1 MAGKTEQWVLEYLL
15 DRDELS
21 ETVVRELY
29 EHLSAGGEHLSK
41 TIQVRLL
48 LRVLR
53 EHAANITEATI
64 NALNCLAANSRDNPA
79 GYPPFA
85 DLGKLLPSLDLYLAV
100 RALFDA
106 AEPASGPIFSM
117 RDANPASDALCCLA
131 SGQDRGGS
139 PEFARSAFG
148 DPLADSKP

>member
-53 EHAANITEATI
+53 EHAANISDATM
-64 NALNCLAANSRDNPA
+64 NAMNCLAANSNDRLED
-79 GYPPFA
+79 YPPFA
-85 DLGKLLPSLDLYLAV
+85 ELHKLLPSIDLYLAV
-100 RALFDA
+100 SPPLCD
-106 AEPASGPIFSM
+106 
-117 RDANPASDALCCLA
+117 RDLTSVLI
-131 SGQDRGGS
+131 
-139 PEFARSAFG
+139 
-148 DPLADSKP
+148 